1 MASLTKFT
9 ISPSGQ
15 LVYKK
20 TGRLAPE
27 GYTFRKN
34 TVYGPNGRRIGSLS
48 RKLTKAEAAM
58 IMKAERNRFRR
69 KAGGKKRAASPKPPE
84 PRKPSKKTEDL
95 ARVREAEE
103 TLEDFEGED
112 FEDTDQA
119 IIEEF

>member
-1 MASLTKFT
+1 MAKLTKFT

-15 LVYKK
+15 LVYKT

-34 TVYGPNGRRIGSLS
+34 TVYGANGRRIGSLS
-48 RKLTKAEAAM
+48 RKLTKTEAAK
-58 IMKAERNRFRR
+58 IAKAERRRFQQ
-69 KAGGKKRAASPKPPE
+69 KAGRQKRAKAPRPPA
-84 PRKPSKKTEDL
+84 PPKPSKKAEDL
-95 ARVREAEE
+95 ARIREAEE
-103 TLEDFEGED
+103 TLDDFEGED